1 MSGRQGDPEPSRQF
15 SDEQIVN
22 WLIDE
27 CRDVGN
33 RISSLTTSGD
43 RILTAGS
50 TVIALLAT
58 VAVGGG
64 KGYLLMWL
72 PLGVSVV
79 AVYALFL
86 NNLTRALIG
95 YKIGLEREIEKRAGL
110 PLIGWQSR
118 VNVRA
123 GSSHHVKSIL
133 IMAGAVYVG
142 SAGLGLSQA
151 LHTLV
156 PGAWGHERAWLY
168 ILLTSVCI
176 LAGTAVTAYCLW
188 IQRGTRDATEQ
199 RVRDMFAASQ
209 HAAGS

>member
-1 MSGRQGDPEPSRQF
+1 MPGRQGDPEPSQQF

-33 RISSLTTSGD
+33 RISALTASGD

-79 AVYALFL
+79 TVYALFL
-86 NNLTRALIG
+86 NNLTRALVG
-95 YKIGLEREIEKRAGL
+95 YKIGLEKEIEKRAGL
-110 PLIGWQSR
+110 PLIAWQSR
-118 VNVRA
+118 INVRA

-133 IMAGAVYVG
+133 FMAVAVYAG
-142 SAGLGLSQA
+142 SAGLGLGQA
-151 LHTLV
+151 LHTLE
-156 PGAWGHERAWLY
+156 PGAWGHERARLY
-168 ILLTSVCI
+168 IVLTSVSI
-176 LAGTAVTAYCLW
+176 LAGTAVAAYCLW
-188 IQRGTRDATEQ
+188 IQRGTRQATEQ
-199 RVRDMFAASQ
+199 RVRDMFADGRRAD
-209 HAAGS
+209 GS

>member
-1 MSGRQGDPEPSRQF
+1 MPGRPGDPEPSQQF

-33 RISSLTTSGD
+33 RISALTTSGD

-79 AVYALFL
+79 TVYALFL
-86 NNLTRALIG
+86 NNLTRAPVG
-95 YKIGLEREIEKRAGL
+95 YKIGLE
-110 PLIGWQSR
+110 
-118 VNVRA
+118 
-123 GSSHHVKSIL
+123 KS
-133 IMAGAVYVG
+133 
-142 SAGLGLSQA
+142 
-151 LHTLV
+151 
-156 PGAWGHERAWLY
+156 
-168 ILLTSVCI
+168 C
-176 LAGTAVTAYCLW
+176 
-188 IQRGTRDATEQ
+188 
-199 RVRDMFAASQ
+199 
-209 HAAGS
+209 

>member
-1 MSGRQGDPEPSRQF
+1 MPGRHGDPEPSQQF

-33 RISSLTTSGD
+33 RISALTTSGD

-58 VAVGGG
+58 VAIGGG

-79 AVYALFL
+79 TVYALFL
-86 NNLTRALIG
+86 NNLTRALVG
-95 YKIGLEREIEKRAGL
+95 YKIGLEKEIEKRAGL
-110 PLIGWQSR
+110 PLIAWQSR
-118 VNVRA
+118 INVGA

-133 IMAGAVYVG
+133 IMAVAVYAG

-151 LHTLV
+151 LHTLE

-168 ILLTSVCI
+168 IVLTSVSI
-176 LAGTAVTAYCLW
+176 LAGTAVAAYCLW
-188 IQRGTRDATEQ
+188 IQRGTRKATEQ
-199 RVRDMFAASQ
+199 RVGDMFADGGRAD
-209 HAAGS
+209 GS